1 MSIQLQPQMADL
13 AQWILLA
20 QQEGA
25 VFEVMDPFSVGAI
38 GDEEKQKRIVSHYRK
53 TGLARSV
60 HGAFIDVNPASSDPD
75 FRELSQRRCRES
87 CEIALALGADHV
99 VFHSS
104 AFPFLRG
111 AYLRHWAAGCAA
123 FVDELAAQYPV
134 RIYLENAQDLDPAP
148 LRMLMEKLHSD
159 RVGICLD
166 VGHVNY
172 SRAPLERWFEELG
185 QWIGYLHLSDNF
197 GEFDDHCPLGGGCVD
212 WALAHRC
219 WEALGRNLPITLETG
234 DLESTRQSLRF
245 LRRNG
250 YFGLK
255 GNTYE

>member
-25 VFEVMDPFSVGAI
+25 AFEVMDPFSVVAI
-38 GDEEKQKRIVSHYRK
+38 GDEEKQKRIVTHYRK

-75 FRELSQRRCRES
+75 FQELSRRRCRES

-111 AYLRHWAAGCAA
+111 AYLQHWAAGCAA
-123 FVDELAAQYPV
+123 FFDELVAQYPL
-134 RIYLENAQDLDPAP
+134 RIYLENAQDLDPTP
-148 LRMLMEKLHSD
+148 LRMLMEKVQSD

-197 GEFDDHCPLGGGCVD
+197 GEFDDHCPLGEGCVD

-219 WEALGRNLPITLETG
+219 WEALGRDLPITLETG